1 MSYTAVSQASLKPR
15 IRATKKFA
23 CRVEEKPPMK
33 IAMGHR
39 HKDTTP
45 NTRNQ
50 IRQLETEP
58 AAMDFML
65 YLHAG

>member
-1 MSYTAVSQASLKPR
+1 
-15 IRATKKFA
+15 
-23 CRVEEKPPMK
+23 
-33 IAMGHR
+33 MGHR